1 MRVLQ
6 AYSRVGVASPSTNK
20 GNICEFS
27 YFYHYREI
35 TKPMRH
41 LTVIAFIL
49 LVLLPHILMSQ
60 IEPDSLIGT
69 YAGVRWFKWEED
81 IEWTVFED
89 TVGIINING
98 CWLDALTAT
107 TNMGGIYIGGTK
119 PFETAY
125 NFCQGSS
132 TNYIH
137 RFHSQDSLTIIYNDI
152 SPPPPN
158 VHISSTR
165 FYGEKICDSILIKIR
180 ENNRNDN
187 KLKAYPNPFTTST
200 TIEYELDG
208 KSRIQIT
215 IYNSL
220 GNMVYETEDRMMP
233 PGNHSITWSSGFLP
247 QGLYFAML
255 RSEDG
260 VSVVKMMKQ

>member
-6 AYSRVGVASPSTNK
+6 AYSRIGVASPSTNK

-81 IEWTVFED
+81 TSWTIHND
-89 TVGIINING
+89 TVYVTDINE
-98 CWLDALTAT
+98 
-107 TNMGGIYIGGTK
+107 TNCRMIAIANYPWMGGTWIVYETTYDFCFGTSNNL
-119 PFETAY
+119 F
-125 NFCQGSS
+125 
-132 TNYIH
+132 H
-137 RFHSQDSLTIIYNDI
+137 RFHSTDSLLIVVEGV

-158 VHISSTR
+158 YHVSSTR
-165 FYGEKICDSILIKIR
+165 FYGERICDSILIKIR